1 MATVNKYFQSGIPMG
16 TTGEQGL
23 YESIIIESLKIYG
36 FEVYYIPRSS
46 YNEDRILGEDPLNRF
61 DHAFPIEMYMEN
73 IYGYDGQGEF
83 LSKFGVQTADSA
95 NFVVSRRRWTEITNN
110 GQVTVLPRP
119 AEGDLIFFP
128 LTKSYF
134 EIRKVEGAK
143 PFYQVGKLYTY
154 TLKCEL
160 YQYSNEVIDTGIDAV
175 DVYPVT
181 VDEDVMNHQLLLE
194 TGDAM
199 LFEFFNTTSVIME
212 DFNIQNVTDTGSRN
226 EDFTAQAA
234 DILDFTEK
242 NPFGEILR

>member
-1 MATVNKYFQSGIPMG
+1 MATVNKYFQSGVPMG
-16 TTGEQGL
+16 TNGEQGL
-23 YESIIIESLKIYG
+23 YESIIIESMKIYG

-83 LSKFGVQTADSA
+83 LSKFGVQTAESA
-95 NFVVSRRRWTEITNN
+95 NFVVARRRWNEVTNN

-119 AEGDLIFFP
+119 AEGDLIYFP

-134 EIRKVEGAK
+134 EIRKVEGDK
-143 PFYQVGKLYTY
+143 PFYQIGKLYTY
-154 TLKCEL
+154 KLMCEL
-160 YQYSNEVIDTGIDAV
+160 YQYSNEVISTGIDEI
-175 DVYPVT
+175 DHYPTT
-181 VDEDVMNHQLLLE
+181 VDEDIQNHQLLLE
-194 TGDAM
+194 NGDAM

-226 EDFTAQAA
+226 EDFTAQAPS
-234 DILDFTEK
+234 ILDFSEK
-242 NPFGEILR
+242 NPFGEVLR